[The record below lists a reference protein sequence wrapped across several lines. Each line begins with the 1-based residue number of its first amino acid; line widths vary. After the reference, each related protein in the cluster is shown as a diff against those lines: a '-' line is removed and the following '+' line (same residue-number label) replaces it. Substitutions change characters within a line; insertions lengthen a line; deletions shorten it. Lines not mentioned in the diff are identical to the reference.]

1 MLRLVWPLL
10 DSLPPLQRDERV
22 LVVWSD
28 SLDTIIPIAR
38 DFEDRLIR
46 LLWRN
51 RPPHTHTSS
60 MGSTPSAPASISG
73 HSYVGTP
80 PQEKHVEPA
89 SPSPTPPRLR
99 RTWYG
104 RKVPMSPSECEKADQ
119 EPPRRPTVLYAPVYN
134 GLAAGLAAGEN
145 TYRNHLLMC

>member
-1 MLRLVWPLL
+1 MRSLLWPPL
-10 DSLPPLQRDERV
+10 DSLAPLQRDERV

-51 RPPHTHTSS
+51 RPPLTSS
-60 MGSTPSAPASISG
+60 VISTPSAPASSSG
-73 HSYVGTP
+73 HSNLGTP
-80 PQEKHVEPA
+80 QAQEKHVESE

-104 RKVPMSPSECEKADQ
+104 RKVPRSPSECEKADQ
-119 EPPRRPTVLYAPVYN
+119 EPSRRTTVLYAPVYN
-134 GLAAGLAAGEN
+134 GVAAGLAAGEN
-145 TYRNHLLMC
+145 TYGNQCSGP

>member
-1 MLRLVWPLL
+1 MLRVRHLP
-10 DSLPPLQRDERV
+10 SLRPLQRDERV

-51 RPPHTHTSS
+51 RPPLTSS
-60 MGSTPSAPASISG
+60 VVSYPSAPPSLSG
-73 HSYVGTP
+73 HSQLGTP
-80 PQEKHVEPA
+80 QPQEKRVEVD
-89 SPSPTPPRLR
+89 SPSPTPQRFR

-119 EPPRRPTVLYAPVYN
+119 EPPRRTTLLYAPFYN
-134 GLAAGLAAGEN
+134 GIAAGLAAG
-145 TYRNHLLMC
+145 TIIYLARSTHT